1 MERQMNIL
9 FLCTHNA
16 CRSILA
22 EAIFRHI
29 AKKLGVKAQIYSAGS
44 APRGQVHPLTLQ
56 YLTDWHINTTE
67 LFSKSWDDLANL
79 MPDVVIT
86 VCDQV
91 AGESCPV
98 WFGKAVKAHWSLPD
112 PTRAGLS
119 EPQQQQEFAA
129 LFQALQLRANA
140 LFQMAS
146 HADSAALSAI
156 AERFPIKIGD
166 IANHQAKE

>member
-1 MERQMNIL
+1 MNIL

-22 EAIFRHI
+22 EAIFRHV
-29 AKKLGVKAQIYSAGS
+29 AAALGVKAQIYSAGS

-56 YLTDWHINTTE
+56 YLTDWHINTTG
-67 LFSKSWDDLANL
+67 LFSKSWDDLADVA
-79 MPDVVIT
+79 PDLVIT
-86 VCDQV
+86 VCDQA

-119 EPQQQQEFAA
+119 EAGLSEVGQQKEFAA
-129 LFQALQLRANA
+129 LLQALQQRAEA
-140 LFQMAS
+140 LFQMIS
-146 HADSAALSAI
+146 NADSAALAAI
-156 AERFPIKIGD
+156 SERFPV
-166 IANHQAKE
+166 NKE

>member
-1 MERQMNIL
+1 MEQPMNIL

-22 EAIFRHI
+22 EAICRHV
-29 AKKLGVKAQIYSAGS
+29 AAALGVKAQIYSAGS

-67 LFSKSWDDLANL
+67 LASKSWDDLAAVT
-79 MPDVVIT
+79 PDMVIT
-86 VCDQV
+86 VCDQA

-119 EPQQQQEFAA
+119 EYQQQKEFAA
-129 LFQALQLRANA
+129 LLQALQQRAEA
-140 LFQMAS
+140 LFQMTS
-146 HADSAALSAI
+146 NADSAALAAI
-156 AERFPIKIGD
+156 AKRFPV
-166 IANHQAKE
+166 NKE